1 MTQPFYQ
8 HTSNAVTVSVE
19 VEYVP
24 RDDNAEGVERHV
36 WAYHITMRN
45 AGPWTVQLKTRH
57 WTIIDAQGRVHK
69 VDGPGVVGETP
80 VLEAGESFTY
90 SSGCPLETDSGAM
103 SGYYMFERE
112 DGVPLKVTIPA
123 FSLDLPGGRRVLN

>member
-1 MTQPFYQ
+1 MSYQ

-24 RDDNAEGVERHV
+24 QDEHDDPDRYV
-36 WAYHITMRN
+36 WAYHITMHN
-45 AGPWTVQLKTRH
+45 NGAMTVQLKTRH
-57 WTIIDAQGRVHK
+57 WTITDARGRIQE

-80 VLEAGESFTY
+80 VLEPGGTYTY
-90 SSGCPLETDSGAM
+90 SSGCPLETTSGAM

-112 DGVPLKVTIPA
+112 DGLPLKVTIPA
-123 FSLDLPGGRRVLN
+123 FSLDLPDTKRVLN

>member
-1 MTQPFYQ
+1 MTYQ

-24 RDDNAEGVERHV
+24 RDEHGDKGRHV
-36 WAYHITMRN
+36 WAYHISMKN
-45 AGPWTVQLKTRH
+45 DGPFTVQLKTRH
-57 WTIIDAQGRVHK
+57 WTITDALGRMSQ
-69 VDGPGVVGETP
+69 VDGPGVVGQMP
-80 VLEAGESFTY
+80 VLKSGDTYSY

-112 DGVPLKVTIPA
+112 DGVPLRVVIPA
-123 FSLDLPGGRRVLN
+123 FSLDLPGAKRVLN